1 MLIELMRSHLTMI
14 VKSKLQLATIIIF
27 LLYSYQTYSLVIFLN
42 GTSSAGKSSIAIELH
57 RQLKIYFQLFRL
69 DGYRGNVPFK
79 QAVKQA
85 VMDGQNIILDTVIYG
100 DYKKDIE
107 FLKDLDVCFIL
118 VYCPVLHLVEHVKKR
133 NASVSGGKR
142 TFFTVLNQFY
152 AMYQV
157 REEGCVG
164 SIYHQDVIEGISF
177 VETANKRKELLKKFY
192 NKFFKVRTQSTIA
205 SEMYYDLIVDTS
217 VHSSSQ
223 CVDQIVF
230 YLNNSKNYD
239 QFKRNFV

>member
-1 MLIELMRSHLTMI
+1 MI

-69 DGYRGNVPFK
+69 DGYK